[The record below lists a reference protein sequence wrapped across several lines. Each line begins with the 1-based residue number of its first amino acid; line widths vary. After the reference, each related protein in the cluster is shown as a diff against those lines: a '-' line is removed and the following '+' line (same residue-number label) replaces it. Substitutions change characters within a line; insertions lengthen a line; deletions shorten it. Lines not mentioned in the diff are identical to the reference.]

1 LPSPNLFDSQSKIQI
16 TIEEDENTPPANEQT
31 IDLLNISIL
40 SGKNNERSRD
50 LQVKVQESAFATA

>member
-1 LPSPNLFDSQSKIQI
+1 LFDSQSKIQI